1 MSPFRCVLRPALLIA
16 MLFATLA
23 NSAHAEE
30 TPKQPPK
37 LPDGIN
43 ALPQDLARRMG
54 GLIKQTEKYR
64 GLKCLHGVAHGSLAK
79 DGLRVKMLESFAEE
93 LPPAKLKPLEKSL
106 KLFGLIPETMDLS
119 KYYPELLTS
128 QVGGFYDPRKKYLVI
143 VQNEGGV
150 LGKDAQEKYGK
161 EVAERLEE
169 TVMVHEICHAIQ
181 DQHFDLRKFAI
192 EDPLSDEGAGRLAL
206 IEGDATLTMYSYFS
220 GTPLENMPGVDR
232 VMNQMF
238 EDPRQ
243 LMEMAPDMPGSKE
256 MLSAPAWFRDN
267 LLFSYMQGFAFC
279 LDVKRLGGQKLLD
292 HAFKTDPP
300 KSTEQILHPEKWL
313 EKRDEPIRI
322 ELPDFTA
329 ALPGFTK
336 ITEGQLGEQS
346 IKILLR
352 ESLKADNEVARHG
365 AEGWGGDR
373 FAVVEK
379 NGQGALLWATAWDNA
394 DEAKEFALI
403 AAKIGGN
410 WKIRQPS
417 DTRVDLVRGALTD
430 AEATAALTALATT
443 KTHAP
448 ANKPLDLAALGI
460 KPGAKKAEG
469 EDFLQGIAAQLEKG
483 GEVDLN
489 KLLGDGKLDE
499 LQKELGGKL
508 AGKDGKEGE
517 GQLDLAEMMKN
528 PAMQDMVKKMLSEE
542 RPKGKA
548 TEDGRG
554 YTNDALG
561 FRLRVPDEAKDW
573 KLNATPPAPLAVSI
587 SDPNNE
593 AQVTVV
599 SQGLPFSMPI
609 ESMGP
614 MLEMGPKMAM
624 KEYKKISSGPIETT
638 GKKGWELQYEG
649 LANGAPMRST
659 QRVYIAGNTMLVL
672 SAVSSPERWA
682 SCEKAINATLKSFE
696 FFTPEAKSAAPG
708 APVPA
713 PQK

>member
-1 MSPFRCVLRPALLIA
+1 MSPFRLVLRPT
-16 MLFATLA
+16 LFAVLLVAGLA
-23 NSAHAEE
+23 NTARAEE
-30 TPKQPPK
+30 APK
-37 LPDGIN
+37 LPDGVN
-43 ALPQDLARRMG
+43 ALPQDLARRMS

-64 GLKCLHGVAHGSLAK
+64 GLPCLHAVPKGSLAK
-79 DGLRVKMLESFAEE
+79 DGLRKAMLESFAQE
-93 LPPAKLKPLEKSL
+93 LPPEKIKPLEKSL
-106 KLFGLIPETMDLS
+106 KLFGLIPDTMDLA

-143 VQNEGGV
+143 VQNDGGV
-150 LGKDAQEKYGK
+150 LGKDAEEKYGK
-161 EVAERLEE
+161 QVAERLEE

-181 DQHFDLRKFAI
+181 DQHFDLKKLAI

-267 LLFSYMQGFAFC
+267 LLFSYMQGFSFC
-279 LDVKRLGGQKLLD
+279 LEVKRIGGQKLLD

-313 EKRDEPIRI
+313 SKRDEPIRI
-322 ELPDFTA
+322 ELPDFSA

-336 ITEGQLGEQS
+336 IAEGQLGEQS

-352 ESLKADNEVARHG
+352 ESLKADKEA
-365 AEGWGGDR
+365 AIAAAGWGGDR

-379 NGQGALLWATAWDNA
+379 DGQSALLWATEWDTPEDANQ
-394 DEAKEFALI
+394 FA
-403 AAKIGGN
+403 AAISKIPGK
-410 WKIRQPS
+410 WKTKQPS
-417 DTRVDLVRGALTD
+417 DTRVQLLRGALTD
-430 AEATAALTALATT
+430 TEAAAAFATLATT
-443 KTHAP
+443 KSHAP
-448 ANKPLDLAALGI
+448 ENKALDFAALGI
-460 KPGAKKAEG
+460 KPGAKKPEG
-469 EDFLQGIAAQLEKG
+469 EDFLQGIAEQLEKG
-483 GEVDLN
+483 GDVDLN
-489 KLLGDGKLDE
+489 KLLGDGKLDD

-508 AGKDGKEGE
+508 GGKDGE

-528 PAMQDMVKKMLSEE
+528 PAMQEMVKKMLSEE

-548 TEDGRG
+548 TADGRG
-554 YTNDALG
+554 YTNDQLG
-561 FRLRVPDEAKDW
+561 FRMRVPDEAKDW
-573 KLNATPPAPLAVSI
+573 KLNATPPAPLAVSV
-587 SDPNNE
+587 SDPTGE
-593 AQVTVV
+593 AQITVV
-599 SQGLPFSMPI
+599 SQSLPFAMPI

-624 KEYKKISSGPIETT
+624 KEYKKISAGAIEVS

-659 QRVYIAGNTMLVL
+659 QRIFIAGNTMLVL
-672 SAVSSPERWA
+672 SAVSSPESWGKF
-682 SCEKAINATLKSFE
+682 EKAINGTLKTFE
-696 FFTPEAKSAAPG
+696 FFTAEKKDTP
-708 APVPA
+708 PA
-713 PQK
+713 PEK

>member
-1 MSPFRCVLRPALLIA
+1 MSRFRPLLRPALLLAI
-16 MLFATLA
+16 LFAAFATTA
-23 NSAHAEE
+23 RAEE
-30 TPKQPPK
+30 DPK
-37 LPDGIN
+37 LPEGIN
-43 ALPQDLARRMG
+43 ALPNDLARRMA
-54 GLIKQTEKYR
+54 GLVKQTEKYR
-64 GLKCLHGVAHGSLAK
+64 GLRCLHGVAKGSLAK
-79 DGLRVKMLESFAEE
+79 DGLRVKMLEAFAEE

-150 LGKDAQEKYGK
+150 LGKDAQNKYGK

-181 DQHFDLRKFAI
+181 DQHFDLKKFAI

-220 GTPLENMPGVDR
+220 GTPLEKMPGVDR

-256 MLSAPAWFRDN
+256 MLAAPAWFRDN

-279 LDVKRLGGQKLLD
+279 LEVKRTGGQKLLD

-313 EKRDEPIRI
+313 AKRDEPIRI
-322 ELPDFTA
+322 ELPDLSA

-336 ITEGQLGEQS
+336 IAEGQLGEQS
-346 IKILLR
+346 IKVLLR
-352 ESLKADNEVARHG
+352 ETFKTEKEQAATSEAA
-365 AEGWGGDR
+365 AGWGGDR

-379 NGQGALLWATAWDNA
+379 NGQSALLWATEWDTPE
-394 DEAKEFALI
+394 DAKQFAL
-403 AAKIGGN
+403 AAEKLNGN
-410 WKIRQPS
+410 WKVKQPS
-417 DTRVDLVRGALTD
+417 DKRVQLLRGTLSE
-430 AEATAALTALATT
+430 AEAAAAFAALATAKST
-443 KTHAP
+443 AP
-448 ANKPLDLAALGI
+448 ENKPLDLASLGI
-460 KPGAKKAEG
+460 QPGAKQKADG
-469 EDFLQGIAAQLEKG
+469 EDFLQGIAEQLEKG
-483 GEVDLN
+483 GDVDLN
-489 KLLGDGKLDE
+489 KLLGDGKLEE
-499 LQKELGGKL
+499 LEKELGGKGGAL
-508 AGKDGKEGE
+508 E
-517 GQLDLAEMMKN
+517 GQPELAELMKN
-528 PAMQDMVKKMLSEE
+528 PAMQEMVKKMLSEE

-554 YTNDALG
+554 YTNEQLG
-561 FRLRVPDEAKDW
+561 FRLRVPDDAKEW
-573 KLNATPPAPLAVSI
+573 KLNATPPAPLAVSV
-587 SDPNNE
+587 SDPTNE

-599 SQGLPFSMPI
+599 SQSLPFAMPI

-624 KEYKKISSGPIETT
+624 KDFKKISSGAIEVS

-649 LANGAPMRST
+649 LANGAPLRST
-659 QRVYIAGNTMLVL
+659 QRVFIQGNNMIVL
-672 SAVSSPERWA
+672 SAVTSPERWA
-682 SCEKAINATLKSFE
+682 THEKAITGTLKSFE
-696 FFTPEAKSAAPG
+696 FFAAEKKETPAAP
-708 APVPA
+708 
-713 PQK
+713 KN